1 MANAG
6 CRSYVR
12 QPFSPPYPMPTWTSP
27 PQLVALAAFYAQV
40 QAQPDAF
47 SDADFLD
54 ALKAAHWP
62 TNCWS
67 YMEASFAIIAP
78 ACLLRPHLT
87 AELIAMPIDAMIA
100 GGLDNAEQ
108 VIAIGLDCATREA
121 PYVAPSE
128 EGKRWLTQVW
138 PGLGELI
145 EAMFQARLQAALADD
160 ED

>member
-1 MANAG
+1 
-6 CRSYVR
+6 
-12 QPFSPPYPMPTWTSP
+12 MPTWTSP
-27 PQLVALAAFYAQV
+27 PQLVVLAAFYVQA

-47 SDADFLD
+47 SDAAFLD
-54 ALKAAHWP
+54 AVKAAHWP

-87 AELIAMPIDAMIA
+87 AELIAFPIDAMIA

-108 VIAIGLDCATREA
+108 VIAIGLDCATRDA

-145 EAMFQARLQAALADD
+145 GQVFAARLQAALADE

>member
-1 MANAG
+1 
-6 CRSYVR
+6 
-12 QPFSPPYPMPTWTSP
+12 MPTWTSP
-27 PQLVALAAFYAQV
+27 PQLVALAAFYAQA
-40 QAQPDAF
+40 QAHPETL
-47 SDADFLD
+47 SDAVFLD
-54 ALKAAHWP
+54 NVKAAHWP

-87 AELIAMPIDAMIA
+87 AELIAFPIDAMIA
-100 GGLDNAEQ
+100 GGLDDAAQ
-108 VIAIGLDCATREA
+108 VIAIGLDCATRDA

-145 EAMFQARLQAALADD
+145 GQVFAARLQAALAEE

>member
-1 MANAG
+1 
-6 CRSYVR
+6 
-12 QPFSPPYPMPTWTSP
+12 MPTWTSP
-27 PQLVALAAFYAQV
+27 PQLVALAALYARA
-40 QAQPDAF
+40 QAHPETI
-47 SDADFLD
+47 SDAAFIE
-54 ALKAAHWP
+54 AVKAAHWP

-67 YMEASFAIIAP
+67 YAEASFAIIAP

-145 EAMFQARLQAALADD
+145 GEVFAARLQAALADE

>member
-1 MANAG
+1 
-6 CRSYVR
+6 
-12 QPFSPPYPMPTWTSP
+12 MPTWTSP
-27 PQLVALAAFYAQV
+27 PQLVALAAFYVQA

-47 SDADFLD
+47 SDAAFLD
-54 ALKAAHWP
+54 AVKAAHWP

-87 AELIAMPIDAMIA
+87 AELIAFPIDAMIA
-100 GGLDNAEQ
+100 GGLEDAEQ
-108 VIAIGLDCATREA
+108 VIAIGLDCARRDA

-145 EAMFQARLQAALADD
+145 GQVFAARLQAALAD

>member
-1 MANAG
+1 M
-6 CRSYVR
+6 S
-12 QPFSPPYPMPTWTSP
+12 TWTSP
-27 PQLVALAAFYAQV
+27 PQLVALAAFYAQ
-40 QAQPDAF
+40 AQPYAV
-47 SDADFLD
+47 SDALFVETVRL
-54 ALKAAHWP
+54 AHWP

-87 AELIAMPIDAMIA
+87 AELIAFPIDAMIA

-108 VIAIGLDCATREA
+108 VIAIGLDCATRDA
-121 PYVAPSE
+121 PYVVPSE

-145 EAMFQARLQAALADD
+145 GEVFAARLQAALADE

>member
-1 MANAG
+1 
-6 CRSYVR
+6 
-12 QPFSPPYPMPTWTSP
+12 MPTWTSP

-47 SDADFLD
+47 SDAAFLT
-54 ALKAAHWP
+54 AVRAAHWP
-62 TNCWS
+62 TTCWS
-67 YMEASFAIIAP
+67 YAEASFAIIAP

-87 AELIAMPIDAMIA
+87 AELIAMPIDTMIA
-100 GGLDNAEQ
+100 GGLEDAEQ
-108 VIAIGLDCATREA
+108 VIAIGLDCARRDA

-145 EAMFQARLQAALADD
+145 GQVFAARLQAALAD

>member
-1 MANAG
+1 
-6 CRSYVR
+6 
-12 QPFSPPYPMPTWTSP
+12 MPTWISP
-27 PQLVALAAFYAQV
+27 PQLVALAAFYAQA
-40 QAQPDAF
+40 QAHPEAI
-47 SDADFLD
+47 SDAAFLD
-54 ALKAAHWP
+54 KVKNAHWP

-67 YMEASFAIIAP
+67 YVEASFAIIAP

-100 GGLDNAEQ
+100 GGLEDAEQ
-108 VIAIGLDCATREA
+108 VIAIGLDCARRDA

-138 PGLGELI
+138 PTLGEM
-145 EAMFQARLQAALADD
+145 AGAVFRVRLQAALAD